1 MNARA
6 PKTRRNQHDSTRS
19 GGGINHTPKRSP
31 FVPIGSGT
39 DGLLAI
45 GVPSQ
50 PHRRGDRKIQRKK
63 SLFFT
68 VTKIRNKFHITKK
81 RLFL

>member
-45 GVPSQ
+45 GVS
-50 PHRRGDRKIQRKK
+50 R
-63 SLFFT
+63 
-68 VTKIRNKFHITKK
+68 IRTAAAIVKYNEKN
-81 RLFL
+81 RYFLP